1 MSASAETAIEKL
13 QARVDHLEENRR
25 FIQNTLEM
33 VLAMAD
39 FPIDINNAGGH
50 GHLLHE
56 AGERIA
62 KIIPLQGCAIYM
74 VDALTHE
81 FRSAFC
87 SPESLDGYVRSQVD
101 FMIEEGFF
109 AWAVRERR
117 GLLIASHDHAHHF
130 LLHVIANNSEVLGMF
145 IGLMQ
150 SGKTTVP
157 DTSLTLLTITLFN
170 MANVIQSLG
179 LLRLVKDQNALLEQ
193 KVAER
198 TEKLNASKQALNRAM
213 LRQER
218 LTRAAEQANKAKGQ
232 FMANMSHEIRTPLN
246 GIIGCTELI
255 LKSESLSSCR
265 ELALVSLD
273 ESEHLLHLINNVL
286 DYSKIEAG
294 KIALERYP
302 FDLLELMRSVIAGLT
317 PQALAKGVAL
327 DVQIAGRLKS
337 KVIGDAVRLRQ
348 ILVNLINNAV
358 KFTPQGSITLC
369 ATRMDL
375 SDGAPHQNVCF
386 KVIDTG
392 IGIPEERQAAIFQR
406 FTQADESTTRR
417 FGGTGLGTTIAYN
430 LVSLMGGC
438 LTVQSQMGQ
447 GTTFAFT
454 IDLALDGAAAAATH
468 APQTGDSRLS
478 AVKTTTGRILLA
490 EDTAVNQ
497 MVLKRHLEA
506 AGHTVR
512 VVGNGRDALAAYRQD
527 PFDLII
533 MDVQMPEMDGLEATR
548 RIRAQRPDHTASMPP
563 IVALTANADTQ
574 TRRECEAAGMQAVMT
589 KPIRRDILIAT
600 VNRLLAAG
608 RGGAVLHAPS
618 DPSERAASAL
628 DWCDDDPSRSVPPQ
642 EIAPPLNMVKAVYE
656 FGDRATVHAV
666 VSRFID
672 DTAVRVEA
680 IGQAYALRD
689 MERVGSLAHAIKGG
703 AATVEAGP
711 LRETAAALERHCR
724 QHTPESAPT
733 LTSTLTPT
741 LIDRL
746 ANAFKALRRYAD
758 TFPWQ
763 S

>member
-1 MSASAETAIEKL
+1 MSATAESTIKKL
-13 QARVDHLEENRR
+13 QARVDSLEENRR

-39 FPIDINNAGGH
+39 FPIDINDAGGH
-50 GHLLHE
+50 GHLLHA

-62 KIIPLQGCAIYM
+62 KIIPLQGCAIYI

-81 FRSAFC
+81 FQSAFC

-150 SGKTTVP
+150 SGKPTVP

-170 MANVIQSLG
+170 MANVMQSLG
-179 LLRLVKDQNALLEQ
+179 LLRMVKDQNALLEQ

-198 TEKLNASKQALNRAM
+198 TEKLNASKQELNRAM
-213 LRQER
+213 VRQER

-255 LKSESLSSCR
+255 LKSDSLSSCR

-286 DYSKIEAG
+286 DYSKVEAG
-294 KIALERYP
+294 KIALEQHP
-302 FDLLELMRSVIAGLT
+302 FDLLGLMRSVIAGLT
-317 PQALAKGVAL
+317 PQARAKGVVL

-337 KVIGDAVRLRQ
+337 KAIGDAVRLRQ

-369 ATRMDL
+369 AARMDA
-375 SDGAPHQNVCF
+375 SDGAPHQTVCF
-386 KVIDTG
+386 RVVDTG
-392 IGIPEERQAAIFQR
+392 IGIPKERQAAIFKR

-430 LVSLMGGC
+430 LVTLMGGC
-438 LTVQSQMGQ
+438 LTVESQPGK

-454 IDLALDGAAAAATH
+454 IDLALDAAAAAT
-468 APQTGDSRLS
+468 ALPVFKS
-478 AVKTTTGRILLA
+478 AAQKEDRRASAARAATGRILLA
-490 EDTAVNQ
+490 EDTPVNQ
-497 MVLKRHLEA
+497 MVLQRHLEA

-512 VVGNGRDALAAYRQD
+512 VVGNGREAWAAYRETI
-527 PFDLII
+527 FDLII

-548 RIRAQRPDHTASMPP
+548 RIKAERVHHSSVPP

-589 KPIRRDILIAT
+589 KPIRRNILIAT
-600 VNRLLAAG
+600 VNRWLAAG
-608 RGGAVLHAPS
+608 RRGALLNPTPDPS
-618 DPSERAASAL
+618 DRAASAQGL
-628 DWCDDDPSRSVPPQ
+628 GDDVPNRSVPPLDF
-642 EIAPPLNMVKAVYE
+642 APPLNMVRAVYE
-656 FGDRATVHAV
+656 FADRPTVHAV
-666 VSRFID
+666 VGRFIEE
-672 DTAVRVEA
+672 TAERVEA
-680 IGQAYALRD
+680 IGQLYTLGDLDRI
-689 MERVGSLAHAIKGG
+689 GSLAHAIKGG

-711 LRETAAALERHCR
+711 LREAAGLLEAHCR
-724 QHTPESAPT
+724 QRTIESTPI
-733 LTSTLTPT
+733 
-741 LIDRL
+741 LIHRL
-746 ANAFKALRRYAD
+746 ETAFEALRQYAD
-758 TFPWQ
+758 TYPWN